1 MLLGEGERPRAS
13 GMQPAATQATN
24 GLVIDLRHA
33 TAQLWA
39 SSADAIKAA
48 CGPHVP
54 TGLVDEIDVLAW
66 LTADA
71 LGRPLLHHDDT
82 NVVGKRIA
90 AQAARVEKKL
100 QVEAESTR
108 KAVGKARAAAAKK
121 PELLPRVAAAEA
133 MGEKAR
139 AVLLEK
145 QYDAQLP
152 ATTVG
157 EKRPASHWR
166 RRESD
171 ETFAKAVKLEKAA
184 AAAGAAAMAADVR
197 RERLG
202 NKYLKLP
209 ASSCHATR
217 QKAHAAYEAAYA
229 HCPVAND
236 HWGAAV
242 AAAHKAM
249 VASSEARYA
258 AEVAEAADAESE
270 GEDVW
275 EWDKFSEGEVR
286 EEVDSMILAVSMQVA
301 GFAGCAGCAMLAFR
315 RADHLAVYEDESL
328 RNKYSS
334 YHLGC
339 PCREAFDHW
348 DRSRPFEDT
357 RIEGR
362 HMASASG
369 FRRPSDCAERCP
381 RCAGS
386 ANGWLTLAGKREVI
400 RAFQAGERARTVLR
414 EQREWLLLGLGA
426 DPRPAT

>member
-1 MLLGEGERPRAS
+1 MLLGSGERPRAS
-13 GMQPAATQATN
+13 GMQPAAAQATN

-133 MGEKAR
+133 TGEKAR

-166 RRESD
+166 RREVD
-171 ETFAKAVKLEKAA
+171 ETCAKTAKLVDAA
-184 AAAGAAAMAADVR
+184 TTSIKLAATARARAW
-197 RERLG
+197 RLG
-202 NKYLKLP
+202 EKVLKLP
-209 ASSCHATR
+209 ASSCYATR
-217 QKAHAAYEAAYA
+217 QKAHAAYEAATA
-229 HCPVAND
+229 HHQVALND
-236 HWGAAV
+236 MDAAA
-242 AAAHKAM
+242 AAAHEAV
-249 VASSEARYA
+249 VAPSEARYP
-258 AEVAEAADAESE
+258 AEAAEAVDAESE
-270 GEDVW
+270 GEEVW
-275 EWDKFSEGEVR
+275 EWDEFSEGEIR
-286 EEVDSMILAVSMQVA
+286 EEVNSMIIAVSMQVA
-301 GFAGCAGCAMLAFR
+301 GFADCAGCAMLAFR

-328 RNKYSS
+328 QDEYSS

-339 PCREAFDHW
+339 SEFLDHW

-369 FRRPSDCAERCP
+369 LRRPSDCAERCA

-386 ANGWLTLAGKREVI
+386 ADGWLTLAGKREVI
-400 RAFQAGERARTVLR
+400 RAFQAGERARTVVS
-414 EQREWLLLGLGA
+414 EQREWLFLGLGA